1 MAGTI
6 PTSREAAQPLVD
18 ALKADLQVDEM
29 ALHIER
35 RNKVDDV
42 AVWYEVAILSH
53 EEVLRLV
60 AVAAR
65 TQAKVSILPDDRSV
79 IKVELRVSMKP
90 GPRS

>member
-18 ALKADLQVDEM
+18 ALKAELQVDEM
-29 ALHIER
+29 ALHVER

-42 AVWYEVAILSH
+42 AVWYEVSILTH
-53 EEVLRLV
+53 EEIVRLL

-65 TQAKVSILPDDRSV
+65 THAKVSVLPDDRSV
-79 IKVELRVSMKP
+79 MKVELRVSMRGS
-90 GPRS
+90 GP

>member
-29 ALHIER
+29 SLHVER

-42 AVWYEVAILSH
+42 AVWYEVAILTH
-53 EEVLRLV
+53 EEILRLMDV
-60 AVAAR
+60 AQKTR
-65 TQAKVSILPDDRSV
+65 AKMSVLPDDRSV
-79 IKVELRVSMKP
+79 MKVELRVSMKT
-90 GPRS
+90 RA